1 MLPTQLADWPKHVVL
16 YVHVVGRMS
25 PTWHQTNAI
34 CFLYASSCSATF
46 HKRLSSIVVYR
57 CYSTQDQTSP
67 TTCTGPGIMCM
78 QRASPLPGNTHI
90 EPECIESLVCPRTER
105 ACTQP
110 LLLGKGTIELI
121 QIPLGTQHVFC
132 QVTFSLNH
140 WRLSLAAQA
149 TISSCTN
156 NSCPFCSSSL
166 LILMLLKLSQ
176 LFLEPLRP
184 K

>member
-1 MLPTQLADWPKHVVL
+1 
-16 YVHVVGRMS
+16 
-25 PTWHQTNAI
+25 
-34 CFLYASSCSATF
+34 
-46 HKRLSSIVVYR
+46 
-57 CYSTQDQTSP
+57 
-67 TTCTGPGIMCM
+67 MCM
-78 QRASPLPGNTHI
+78 QRASPLPGNTHV

-184 K
+184 KYLLKHTWRRGGKGLNDWVDKHHWIRWVVKNGLCKEKCGSHH